1 MLEPVM
7 DVEVVTPEDF
17 MGDVIG
23 RLNSKRGKIKDL
35 AARAGAKVVRA
46 EVPLSGMFGYS
57 TDLRSSTQGRASY
70 SMEFA
75 KYDAVPASLAEELI
89 AKSTGSSEKLAV

>member
-7 DVEVVTPEDF
+7 DVEVVTPEEF

-35 AARAGAKVVRA
+35 AERAGAKVFRA
-46 EVPLSGMFGYS
+46 VLPLSGMFCYS

-75 KYDAVPASLAEELI
+75 KYDSVPVSVAEELI
-89 AKSTGSSEKLAV
+89 AKSTGASEKLAV

>member
-1 MLEPVM
+1 M
-7 DVEVVTPEDF
+7 
-17 MGDVIG
+17 IG

-35 AARAGAKVVRA
+35 ADRAGAKVIRA

-75 KYDAVPASLAEELI
+75 KYDSVPVVVAEELI
-89 AKSTGSSEKLAV
+89 AKSTGAREKLAV

>member
-1 MLEPVM
+1 MCIR
-7 DVEVVTPEDF
+7 D
-17 MGDVIG
+17 
-23 RLNSKRGKIKDL
+23 
-35 AARAGAKVVRA
+35 RA

-75 KYDAVPASLAEELI
+75 KYDAVPASVAEELI